1 MTLVQRVE
9 REKGGLTAMLVLVV
23 SVFVVSLARGEH
35 RSGTLSLLLILGALF
50 LLINVWA
57 ALFLGDESPSGWLTG
72 VYFPTALILATVIN
86 FVSMQ
91 DQNFGM
97 TWLIVLP
104 VVSQSLEISPHPK
117 FWNAIVSL
125 LAVIT
130 FVWPTTQIFGW
141 EVAAD
146 TVFSLIP
153 AILFVNVFTR
163 MAQRERSARENMERL
178 ATALNE
184 ANQKLRLYAAQVEE
198 LATTKERNRLA
209 RDIHDS
215 LGHYL
220 TVINVQLG
228 AAQAVIDKDR
238 EKGLGA
244 LQKAQQLT
252 QDGLHEVRR
261 SVKAL
266 RESPLDNRSLTDVIG
281 ELIEGCR
288 EAGLAAA
295 WQVTGNIL
303 PLPHEVQM
311 TLYRAVQEG
320 LTNVR
325 KHALASRVDVGLD
338 YGSEWINLTVADNGI
353 GAAAS
358 THNGFGLI
366 GIQERVSL
374 LGGHVR
380 TETTPSKGFRL
391 VVSLPV
397 EKSEGREQ

>member
-1 MTLVQRVE
+1 MTLKQRLE
-9 REKGGLTAMLVLVV
+9 REKGGLIAMIVLVV
-23 SVFVVSLARGEH
+23 SAFVVTLARVEPH
-35 RSGTLSLLLILGALF
+35 SGSLSLLLILGILF
-50 LLINVWA
+50 LLMNIWA
-57 ALFLGDESPSGWLTG
+57 ALFLGDESPSGWLAG
-72 VYFPTALILATVIN
+72 VYFTTALSLATVIN
-86 FVSMQ
+86 FVVMQ
-91 DQNFGM
+91 EQNFGL

-104 VVSQSLEISPHPK
+104 VVSQSLEISPYPR
-117 FWNAIVSL
+117 FWNGVVSL
-125 LAVIT
+125 LAVLT
-130 FVWPTTQIFGW
+130 FVWPTTQFFGW
-141 EVAAD
+141 EVALE

-163 MAQRERSARENMERL
+163 MVQRERSARENMERL
-178 ATALNE
+178 AGALNE
-184 ANQKLRLYAAQVEE
+184 ANQKLRLYATQVEE

-220 TVINVQLG
+220 TVINVQIG
-228 AAQAVIDKDR
+228 AAQAVLDKDR
-238 EKGLGA
+238 QKGLDA
-244 LQKAQQLT
+244 LQKAQQLA
-252 QDGLHEVRR
+252 QDGLNEVRR

-281 ELIEGCR
+281 EMIEGCR

-295 WQVTGNIL
+295 WQATGHVY

-311 TLYRAVQEG
+311 ALYRAVQEG

-338 YGSEWINLTVADNGI
+338 YGSEWVKLTVADNGI

-374 LGGHVR
+374 LGGHVQ
-380 TETTPSKGFRL
+380 TETAPGKGFRL
-391 VVSLPV
+391 VVALPMAKASN
-397 EKSEGREQ
+397 EP